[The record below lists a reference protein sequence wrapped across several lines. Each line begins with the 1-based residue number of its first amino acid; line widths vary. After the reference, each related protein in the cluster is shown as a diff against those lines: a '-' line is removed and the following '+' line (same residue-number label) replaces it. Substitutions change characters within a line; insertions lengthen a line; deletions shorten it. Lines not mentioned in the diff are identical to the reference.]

1 METDQDRLVERR
13 RHLVAVAA
21 DFRVHD
27 QAALAHLPAAQVR
40 DQAIARRL
48 LRDHVR
54 AVWDRAH
61 AHGLNPAI
69 APQWLSVGM
78 LCDLTAHLTAT
89 VTELPHRR
97 HR

>member
-27 QAALAHLPAAQVR
+27 RAALARLPPVQVR
-40 DQAIARRL
+40 DQAIARHL

-61 AHGLNPAI
+61 ADGLNPAI
-69 APQWLSVGM
+69 APEWLSVAM
-78 LCDLTAHLTAT
+78 LCDLTTHLAVT
-89 VTELPHRR
+89 VSELPHRR